1 MERARRRGGDPA
13 EIVLDDARGRD
24 GDDASTRASDGCAMD
39 AADAWRRNVER
50 MTRAREENAALSRA
64 LAAVDDAR
72 AAEVVAAAAAARRAR
87 VERWA
92 RMGRAP
98 RLRAPTRT
106 ETRTAIER
114 VCARVFGGDGG
125 DGAWAPSFG
134 KARRAVEATVGE
146 MSAAER
152 TSVVTEYV
160 MLHVGGSRY
169 RAKCFEEESEE
180 EGGVED
186 ARDVE
191 GAVEDGGED
200 ARAATTAKGEEEDEP
215 ARKRGKADTE
225 ASTSTIRIVPANE
238 GGVNGITVSVEHRY
252 DWEGRLRVPKM
263 ALRDGSETVGSDVAS
278 AFLPWWED
286 VDTRDPRA
294 VGRWGEE
301 LVYNY
306 LLAMFPA
313 RENHVV
319 EWLNAEQETNSF
331 FDIKVTNVSTGTAT
345 FVEVKSTRF
354 DDKNAFEI
362 SPWEWDF
369 ATKPSVNYHIYR
381 VYNAGDRERVRV
393 HVVRDP
399 AKLVREHR
407 ISMAL
412 VI

>member
-1 MERARRRGGDPA
+1 MKDARRAPRDPS
-13 EIVLDDARGRD
+13 EIPLDDARED
-24 GDDASTRASDGCAMD
+24 AVKDASTREWEGGKSCEW
-39 AADAWRRNVER
+39 DAWRHRVEVS
-50 MTRAREENAALSRA
+50 TRAHEENAALARSM
-64 LAAVDDAR
+64 AAADDAR
-72 AAEVVAAAAAARRAR
+72 AAALEAASAAARRAR
-87 VERWA
+87 AERWA
-92 RMGRAP
+92 RTGRAP

-114 VCARVFGGDGG
+114 VFARIAGGDGG
-125 DGAWAPSFG
+125 EVGWAPSFG

-146 MSAAER
+146 MSEAER

-160 MLHVGGSRY
+160 MLHLGGSRY
-169 RAKCFEEESEE
+169 RAKCFEDEDEDEGDG
-180 EGGVED
+180 GGVN
-186 ARDVE
+186 DVE
-191 GAVEDGGED
+191 GAVDAVGGGGD
-200 ARAATTAKGEEEDEP
+200 AVATTRGEGEDEP
-215 ARKRGKADTE
+215 ARKRGKAE
-225 ASTSTIRIVPANE
+225 AEAATSTIRVVP
-238 GGVNGITVSVEHRY
+238 GGQGEAKGITVNVEHRY

-263 ALRDGSETVGSDVAS
+263 ALRDGSESVGSDVAS
-278 AFLPWWED
+278 TFVPWWENI
-286 VDTRDPRA
+286 DTRDPRA
-294 VGRWGEE
+294 VGRWGEA

-306 LLAMFPA
+306 LIATFPA

-331 FDIKVTNVSTGTAT
+331 YDIKVTNVSTGIVT

-381 VYNAGDRERVRV
+381 VYNAGDKERVRV